1 MLDLSSLEPAPALY
15 PVPGSVQLDCGYLKV
30 PESRKFADGSSLR
43 LYVAVVRS
51 RSPKPRPDPIIW
63 LNGGPGEHSGE
74 AIQLMGGKVGD
85 HLLAERDLIVFDQRG
100 AGKSVPS
107 LLCPELDQCRI
118 RIATTNPPA
127 DERSRLYLESA
138 LRARDRFVAQG
149 VDLSAFNTVENAADV
164 NDLRRALG
172 LECVNLYGQS
182 YGTRLAL
189 ATMRDHTEGIRSVIL
204 DSVLP
209 IQVDIY
215 ADAVTHAAR
224 SFELLFRA
232 CRADPGADRAYPR
245 LRQVFHD
252 LVARLNAS
260 PEKLPT
266 TDPCTGEPLEV
277 CLTGEVFIGI
287 LFVSLF
293 QNSAVA
299 ELPRLIYQAHHREY
313 AVLAERIGSLLKG
326 YSEIGW
332 GLQHSVFSTD
342 QPIGTATRDAIA
354 AAAGRHPEIGP
365 MSSWVTPWLSD
376 HIVPLAE
383 LWGARPEVPPHPE
396 PVFSSLPTLVLAGE
410 YDQSTPAAWGR
421 QACETLSNSL
431 YFEFPGRTHGV
442 ITGGPCVLE
451 IIDQFLSDPF
461 AEPDS
466 DCLSEMGPPSF
477 HLP

>member
-1 MLDLSSLEPAPALY
+1 MLDLSRLEPAPALY
-15 PVPGSVQLDCGYLKV
+15 PAPGSVQVDCGYLKV
-30 PESRKFADGSSLR
+30 SENRKNADGSCLR
-43 LYVAVVRS
+43 LYVTVVRS
-51 RSPKPRPDPIIW
+51 RSPQPRPDPIIW
-63 LNGGPGEHSGE
+63 LNGGPGEHSAE
-74 AIQLMGGKVGD
+74 AIQLMGGEVGE

-100 AGKSVPS
+100 AGKSEPS

-127 DERSRLYLESA
+127 EERSRLYLEAA

-149 VDLSAFNTVENAADV
+149 IDLSAFNTVENAADV

-172 LECVNLYGQS
+172 LERVNIYGQS

-189 ATMRDHTEGIRSVIL
+189 ATMRDHAEGIRSVIL

-209 IQVDIY
+209 VQVDIY
-215 ADAVTHAAR
+215 AEAVTHAAQ
-224 SFELLFRA
+224 SFELIFRA
-232 CRADPGADRAYPR
+232 CRADPEADRAYPH
-245 LRQVFHD
+245 LRQVFYD
-252 LVARLNAS
+252 LVARLNAR
-260 PEKLPT
+260 PEKLRT
-266 TDPCTGEPLEV
+266 NDPCTGEALEV
-277 CLTGEVFIGI
+277 WLTGEVFVG
-287 LFVSLF
+287 LVFVSLF

-313 AVLAERIGSLLKG
+313 AVLADRISSLLKG
-326 YSEIGW
+326 YSEISW

-342 QPIGTATRDAIA
+342 QPIGAATRDAIA
-354 AAAGRHPEIGP
+354 AGGDPELGH

-383 LWGARPEVPPHPE
+383 LWGARPDKPPHPE
-396 PVFSSLPTLVLAGE
+396 PVSSSLPTLVLAGE

-421 QACETLSNSL
+421 QACETLSNSFH
-431 YFEFPGRTHGV
+431 FEFPGRTHGV

-451 IIDQFLSDPF
+451 IMDQFLSDPF
-461 AEPDS
+461 AEPAS
-466 DCLSEMGPPSF
+466 DCLSAMGPPSF